1 MIFDISL
8 AAIALVAAIISAVG
22 TKVLIPVLRGAA
34 IVAVPNE
41 RSLHAIPT
49 PRGGGIA
56 PLSAVVL
63 VWLALAGA
71 GWVQPASLTIPGGA
85 VALAIVSWLDDRH
98 GLPVASRL
106 IPQIVVVAASLV
118 IHPFEGPVFQAL
130 LPPLLDRI
138 VAGLVWLWFLNL
150 FNFMDGADGLAAS
163 ETAAIGLGLL
173 LLGATG
179 AERDP
184 ALAGLGVA
192 TAAAALGFVW
202 WNWAPARV
210 FMGDVGSVPLG
221 YLVGFLL
228 LRLAA
233 QGMWKAALILP
244 LYFLADAT
252 ITLLRRAA
260 RGEKVWQA
268 HRKHFYQHAVLAGM
282 SHAGLAWR
290 VTAANVLLIGCAW
303 GAENGWGVAGLAAA
317 GAIVAILLVALAVP
331 RYTGTR

>member
-1 MIFDISL
+1 MTFDVSL

-22 TKVLIPVLRGAA
+22 TKVLIPVLHGAE

-41 RSLHAIPT
+41 RSLHAVPT
-49 PRGGGIA
+49 PRGGGVA

-71 GWVQPASLTIPGGA
+71 GWVPAASLTVPGGA
-85 VALAIVSWLDDRH
+85 VALGIVSWLDDRH
-98 GLPVASRL
+98 GLAVMARL
-106 IPQIVVVAASLV
+106 VPQILVVAASLSLY
-118 IHPFEGPVFQAL
+118 PLDSPVFQSL
-130 LPPLLDRI
+130 LPPVPDAA
-138 VAGLVWLWFLNL
+138 VAGLAWLWFLNL

-163 ETAAIGLGLL
+163 EAGAIGLGLVML
-173 LLGATG
+173 GTVGTGHDPASAALGA
-179 AERDP
+179 A
-184 ALAGLGVA
+184 V
-192 TAAAALGFVW
+192 AAAALGFVW

-221 YLVGFLL
+221 YLLGFLL

-233 QGMWKAALILP
+233 RGMWEAALILP

-252 ITLLRRAA
+252 ITLFRRAA
-260 RGEKVWQA
+260 RRERVWQA
-268 HRKHFYQHAVLAGM
+268 HREHFYQRAVLAGM

-290 VTAANVLLIGCAW
+290 VIAANIVLVGCAW
-303 GAENGWGVAGLAAA
+303 GAENGLGAAGLAAA
-317 GAIVAILLVALAVP
+317 AAIVAILLVALAAP